1 MEDEFKFLKSKIISG
16 RVYLDLFP
24 FDKNDL
30 VINIG
35 CGEGPQAIVYA
46 GHYKKMIGVD
56 ISKERLEKSKEIMKI
71 YNIDNYETLCANIE
85 EIPFPDKSFDKAIA
99 IDVIEHVQNP
109 EKLCLEANRLLKG
122 DGKFLITF
130 STMYDKY
137 RNLASMIKHFKPWIK
152 NKNEKGYKWNPD
164 AHNQSHSPKQWIAL
178 VERCGFK
185 LLKSRAN
192 TLFPPLHLYGFPKFW
207 FTNNIIYKITNF
219 FCKIPV
225 LKNYGQALVCVF
237 EKNKVI

>member
-71 YNIDNYETLCANIE
+71 YNN
-85 EIPFPDKSFDKAIA
+85 
-99 IDVIEHVQNP
+99 
-109 EKLCLEANRLLKG
+109 
-122 DGKFLITF
+122 
-130 STMYDKY
+130 DKY